1 MEGKENELVS
11 KERICLWYKDWSC
24 TVKFIHSFFIF
35 IITIVIYYINL
46 YSMYDENNKTLW
58 FVDFSSI

>member
-1 MEGKENELVS
+1 MDGKENKLVT
-11 KERICLWYKDWSC
+11 KERICLWYVDWSS

-46 YSMYDENNKTLW
+46 YSMYEENNKTLW

>member
-1 MEGKENELVS
+1 MEEEENKLVS
-11 KERICLWYKDWSC
+11 KERVLFVVCRLEWSC
-24 TVKFIHSFFIF
+24 QIHSFFIF

>member
-1 MEGKENELVS
+1 MEGKEIELVS
-11 KERICLWYKDWSC
+11 KEIIHLWYVDWSGP
-24 TVKFIHSFFIF
+24 VKFIHSFFIF